1 MMAKKNLTEAERAE
15 REAHLRTMTTTSSRS
30 VKLRERFALTLHGVI
45 YRLILGAIVL
55 AIVIPA
61 SISGHQP
68 MWPYVLLAIVVVIV
82 GILVARQPRLRAWL
96 RRR

>member
-1 MMAKKNLTEAERAE
+1 LT
-15 REAHLRTMTTTSSRS
+15 
-30 VKLRERFALTLHGVI
+30 FHGVI

-61 SISGHQP
+61 NMSGQQP
-68 MWPYVLLAIVVVIV
+68 LWPFALIAIVVVIL
-82 GILVARQPRLRAWL
+82 GILMARQPHLRAWL